1 MTTTLLQGAI
11 CIQLYHFKEGITMWI
26 KERKNGKFLYR
37 EEYTNKFTGKRA
49 TVSVTLNSKSK
60 QAQNKAWRILRQKIA
75 DKNQETTMN
84 KNVTFKEV
92 ASEWLK
98 IKSMEDNLKPAT
110 ISAYEHRI
118 RTLTNIVGDYLLEQ
132 ITPEIMNRAFKSMLI
147 DENLAYKT
155 VSERM
160 KLFKKIVP
168 FAVYYGYLNED
179 KITPYLTLP
188 KINTSKPNAQEEKFL
203 EKEEAE
209 YIFAELIKGGYEIYA
224 DMLKLQ
230 MQTGMRFG
238 EVCALRVSQIDLNE
252 RTIDINQQYDRANKV
267 FTLPKG
273 GYTRLININQE
284 TVQLLNRVLQRRKV
298 LLMAYGVRDIDLI
311 FFGKN
316 GQPIDISHVNMV
328 LKYFEKDYLTT
339 HIFRHTFVTR
349 MVENYT
355 PPKLIAQHIGH
366 KGTELIDRVY
376 SHFSKKMNEDLKQV
390 IDEIQM

>member
-1 MTTTLLQGAI
+1 MSVEIHSKNKPKG
-11 CIQLYHFKEGITMWI
+11 GITLWVT
-26 KERKNGKFLYR
+26 ERKNGKFLYR
-37 EEYTNKFTGKRA
+37 EEYKNRLTGKRA
-49 TVSVTLNSKSK
+49 TVSVTLNSNSK
-60 QAQNKAWRILRQKIA
+60 QAQKEAWRILQQKID

-118 RTLTNIVGDYLLEQ
+118 RTLTNVVGDYLLEQ
-132 ITPEIMNRAFKSMLI
+132 ITPEIMNRTFKSMLI
-147 DENLAYKT
+147 DGDLAYKT

-168 FAVYYGYLNED
+168 FAVYYGYLSED

-188 KINTSKPNAQEEKFL
+188 KINTKKANAQEEKFL

-209 YIFAELIKGGYEIYA
+209 YIFAELIKGGYESYA

-238 EVCALRVSQIDLNE
+238 EVCALRLSQIDLDE
-252 RTIDINQQYDRANKV
+252 RTIDINQQYDKVNRV

-284 TVQLLNRVLQRRKV
+284 TVQLLNRVLQHRKM
-298 LLMAYGVRDIDLI
+298 LLMAYGVRDVDLV
-311 FFGKN
+311 FFRKN

-355 PPKLIAQHIGH
+355 PPKLIAQHIG
-366 KGTELIDRVY
+366 
-376 SHFSKKMNEDLKQV
+376 
-390 IDEIQM
+390 